1 MVHVSR
7 LTAGLT
13 PLEGMPKRSLGAS
26 WSSLLE
32 GAVFGLAARAEADP
46 LPGAGRNGSTSDA
59 SANDLDD
66 IRQARQGDS
75 EAYRRL
81 VERHQNH
88 VAKILWRF
96 SRDRSVHEELVQDVF
111 VEAYMSLNGYRGQ
124 APFGHWLARI
134 STRVGYRYWKEKA
147 RQKATEPFSIEEWDG
162 VADDEDR
169 LDKLDPEQAAGMLHQ
184 IMEQL
189 PPRDRL
195 VLVLRYLEG
204 CDVAETARR
213 TGWTRAMVKV
223 QALRARSKLKRLLEH
238 NESELLE

>member
-1 MVHVSR
+1 MSC
-7 LTAGLT
+7 LTTGLT
-13 PLEGMPKRSLGAS
+13 TCWETPKWR
-26 WSSLLE
+26 
-32 GAVFGLAARAEADP
+32 LAAFWDGISSAVVLGLVVQTSTAP
-46 LPGAGRNGSTSDA
+46 VPAAGQNGGGLDAATS
-59 SANDLDD
+59 DLDD
-66 IRQARQGDS
+66 IRQARDGDS
-75 EAYRRL
+75 DAYRRL

-111 VEAYMSLNGYRGQ
+111 VEAYMSLNGYRGK

-147 RQKATEPFSIEEWDG
+147 KQKATQPFSIEEWDG
-162 VADDEDR
+162 VADDEES
-169 LDKLDPEQAAGMLHQ
+169 LEKLDPEQAAGVLHGVL
-184 IMEQL
+184 EQL

-223 QALRARSKLKRLLEH
+223 QALRARSKLKRLLER
-238 NESELLE
+238 NDSELLE